1 MQNFINN
8 SSKLNR
14 TAILPVSLPPTNM
27 NYQAP
32 PHGDHGEEV
41 PQGRVKAAVLP
52 MGGPASRRV
61 KRQVEGGPVAK
72 CKSTT

>member
-1 MQNFINN
+1 
-8 SSKLNR
+8 
-14 TAILPVSLPPTNM
+14 M